1 MRLRT
6 ARTPARSVPIHPRC
20 ATDHRNFLH
29 PLTLTSKAARFQSV
43 FPISVFPIHSPSVYP
58 QASEPSVPDPVSTRT
73 YQRSHRAHE
82 LTPEE
87 RAVYD
92 TLDPSR
98 IPQHVAIIM
107 DGNGRWAGKRALKR
121 FLGHQQGAESVQFVV
136 ETASRIDLPWITLY
150 AFSLEN
156 NLRRPKSEVSFL
168 MTLLKSYLVSNVQ
181 RMNDNNIRMAYIG
194 RTHEL
199 PSEVQDTMRWAEE
212 QTARNTGTTLTLALN
227 YGSRS
232 EIVDATRRLTHA
244 MLAEAAHRGIS
255 VEDMLAAE
263 GVDDAINA
271 RLTEHTLAQSLYTAH
286 MPDPD
291 LVIRTSGEQRISNF
305 LLWQIA
311 YAEIFVTDRLWPDFR
326 GLHLLEAIADYQQR
340 ERRFGGLGEGSDEN
354 LSATPPTEAALA
366 RR

>member
-1 MRLRT
+1 LREDNSS
-6 ARTPARSVPIHPRC
+6 RVYHRSNR
-20 ATDHRNFLH
+20 ANEL
-29 PLTLTSKAARFQSV
+29 SAA
-43 FPISVFPIHSPSVYP
+43 
-58 QASEPSVPDPVSTRT
+58 
-73 YQRSHRAHE
+73 
-82 LTPEE
+82 E
-87 RAVYD
+87 RALYD
-92 TLDPSR
+92 TLDPMR

-121 FLGHQQGAESVQFVV
+121 FLGHQQGAESVQYVV
-136 ETASRIDLPWITLY
+136 ETASRIDLPWLTLY

-168 MTLLKSYLVSNVQ
+168 MKLLKNYLVSNVK

-199 PSEVQDTMRWAEE
+199 PSEVQDTMQWAAE
-212 QTARNTGTTLTLALN
+212 QTAKNTGTTLTLALN

-232 EIVDATRRLTHA
+232 EIVDAARSLLHK
-244 MLAEAAHRGIS
+244 MFAESAARGIS
-255 VEDMLAAE
+255 LEDMLAAE
-263 GVDDAINA
+263 GMDDAIRA
-271 RLTEHTLAQSLYTAH
+271 RVDEPEISAALYTGH

-326 GLHLLEAIADYQQR
+326 GQHLLEALVDYQQR
-340 ERRFGGLGEGSDEN
+340 ERRFGGLGETSDED
-354 LSATPPTEAALA
+354 LSSVLEPASQVAEEIASELTPKQLTP
-366 RR
+366 R